1 MVLETQILSTFMKE
15 CLVVLNPLN
24 AAFNA
29 KPFIKQVQMEREN
42 YMT

>member
-15 CLVVLNPLN
+15 CLVLNPLN

-29 KPFIKQVQMEREN
+29 KPFIKQVQMERVN